1 MTNGNANNGGGVKVG
16 TAVAAASMTKTRRD
30 EGAAANKVEKPTLL
44 SLNQIPI
51 HLRFNR

>member
-1 MTNGNANNGGGVKVG
+1 MTNGNANNGGGAKVG
-16 TAVAAASMTKTRRD
+16 TAAAAASMTTIRRD